1 MLFRSQRQARTLV
14 ERYFDDP
21 ASLPPTLVSAMLQVA
36 AAGGDAPLYD
46 RYLARMQASL
56 STPEEYYR
64 YFNALAAFR
73 TPALRART
81 MELALSKEVR
91 TQDTS
96 ILLAQLLTSRSGQD
110 EAWAYIKGHWPA
122 VVDKVGSFQGM
133 PTLAG
138 ALAAFCS
145 ADKSTDIKAFFD
157 AHPLPE
163 VATRE
168 HGDGPHKDERDVH
181 QPVERRQPDVGHRN
195 RLRVYHLG
203 LDVERREIR
212 QDVVGSFGHR
222 RRDTGVQDLL
232 EVPKVVIEVTD
243 DPQPRREHGGQEG
256 TGERREEE
264 GDCGQ
269 IGRAHV

>member
-1 MLFRSQRQARTLV
+1 MFCDKAISAAIAAHCAGLTLDALPDATQRATRRALLDAIGVTPKPGDSDDIHALRGTLLQLLSSDADLQRQARTLV

-163 VATRE
+163 VARTLQQTYERIATCIAVDARQSPAFTRWLAE
-168 HGDGPHKDERDVH
+168 SA
-181 QPVERRQPDVGHRN
+181 Q
-195 RLRVYHLG
+195 
-203 LDVERREIR
+203 
-212 QDVVGSFGHR
+212 
-222 RRDTGVQDLL
+222 
-232 EVPKVVIEVTD
+232 
-243 DPQPRREHGGQEG
+243 
-256 TGERREEE
+256 
-264 GDCGQ
+264 
-269 IGRAHV
+269 